1 VISAHTQP
9 LLAIQW
15 AGVSNHITTRGDM
28 YIFAK
33 DGILSIVAHRTKPGM
48 LMVRSVARE
57 DIAKFWPDVKIVE
70 LPEADYRYRTTL
82 PRDEVAARIMKVV
95 AEINYDRMKPSVAKG
110 RKPTYLEAWSAMM
123 ALQDA
128 TQ

>member
-1 VISAHTQP
+1 
-9 LLAIQW
+9 
-15 AGVSNHITTRGDM
+15 M

-33 DGILSIVAHRTKPGM
+33 NGILSIVAHRTKPDM
-48 LMVRSVARE
+48 LMVRSVARA
-57 DIAKFWPDVKIVE
+57 DIAAFWPKAKIVE
-70 LPEADYRYRTTL
+70 MSEADYRFRTTM

-95 AEINYDRMKPSVAKG
+95 AEINYDRVKPSVAKD